1 LAFCGL
7 KGVKCPHLTLRY
19 FIFRRKSMKKSL
31 LTLALAALCTA
42 APAMA
47 AETYVLLDVGQTSL
61 SNCAGCSKPA
71 AIRIGAGYQY
81 KPNLAFETSYAILGS
96 PTVGGVTLTK
106 LSAFQIA
113 AIGSYPVADAIALT
127 GKLGVVSAMTDV
139 SGINTAGFTGTTSL
153 NVSWGLGA
161 QYTVSKQFTVR
172 AQYENLGRF
181 GNSTSPIKGSLLS
194 AGVVMNF

>member
-1 LAFCGL
+1 
-7 KGVKCPHLTLRY
+7 
-19 FIFRRKSMKKSL
+19 MKKSL

-71 AIRIGAGYQY
+71 AIRVGAGYQY
-81 KPNLAFETSYAILGS
+81 KPNLAFETSYAALGS
-96 PTVGGVTLTK
+96 PTQGGVTLTK

-113 AIGSYPVADAIALT
+113 AIGSYPIADAFSLT
-127 GKLGVVSAMTDV
+127 GKLGLVSAMTDV
-139 SGINTAGFTGTTSL
+139 NTPGFTGTTSL

-181 GNSTSPIKGSLLS
+181 GNSTSPVKGSLLS